1 MQVFIIIIAIF
12 FFQVNNF
19 AEIGANFQ
27 NTIDKPMK
35 ILYNNLVFYFA
46 MLKISQIHSCELTRR
61 CGKGNARLS
70 NEQLAVM
77 LGVTPEEVAARIAD
91 YEKRGVIK
99 GYSVILNEELADKNA
114 VTAFIEV
121 KVTPKADFGFDEL
134 ARTIMMYDEVDS
146 VTLMS
151 GSFDLAVTLSGTNYK
166 EIALF
171 VAKRLSSIDGVI
183 STSTHFVLKQY
194 KEQGFFIE
202 NEAADERGFVSP

>member
-1 MQVFIIIIAIF
+1 MDSLI
-12 FFQVNNF
+12 
-19 AEIGANFQ
+19 
-27 NTIDKPMK
+27 K
-35 ILYNNLVFYFA
+35 LL
-46 MLKISQIHSCELTRR
+46 
-61 CGKGNARLS
+61 KGNARLS

-77 LGVTPEEVAARIAD
+77 LGVTHEEVAARIAD

>member
-1 MQVFIIIIAIF
+1 MDSLI
-12 FFQVNNF
+12 
-19 AEIGANFQ
+19 
-27 NTIDKPMK
+27 K
-35 ILYNNLVFYFA
+35 LL
-46 MLKISQIHSCELTRR
+46 
-61 CGKGNARLS
+61 KGNARLS

-134 ARTIMMYDEVDS
+134 ARTIMMYDVDS

>member
-1 MQVFIIIIAIF
+1 MDSLI
-12 FFQVNNF
+12 
-19 AEIGANFQ
+19 
-27 NTIDKPMK
+27 K
-35 ILYNNLVFYFA
+35 LL
-46 MLKISQIHSCELTRR
+46 
-61 CGKGNARLS
+61 KGNARLS

-77 LGVTPEEVAARIAD
+77 LGVTPEEVAARIVD

>member
-1 MQVFIIIIAIF
+1 MDSLI
-12 FFQVNNF
+12 
-19 AEIGANFQ
+19 
-27 NTIDKPMK
+27 K
-35 ILYNNLVFYFA
+35 LL
-46 MLKISQIHSCELTRR
+46 
-61 CGKGNARLS
+61 KGNARLS

-77 LGVTPEEVAARIAD
+77 LGVTPEEVAARIDD

>member
-1 MQVFIIIIAIF
+1 MDSLIR
-12 FFQVNNF
+12 
-19 AEIGANFQ
+19 
-27 NTIDKPMK
+27 
-35 ILYNNLVFYFA
+35 LL
-46 MLKISQIHSCELTRR
+46 
-61 CGKGNARLS
+61 KGNARLS

-77 LGVTPEEVAARIAD
+77 LGTTADDVAARIAE
-91 YEKRGVIK
+91 YEKQGVIK
-99 GYSVILNEELADKNA
+99 GYSVIINEELADKNA

-121 KVTPKADFGFDEL
+121 KVTPKADCGFDEL

-171 VAKRLSSIDGVI
+171 VAKRLSTIDGVI

>member
-1 MQVFIIIIAIF
+1 MDSLI
-12 FFQVNNF
+12 
-19 AEIGANFQ
+19 
-27 NTIDKPMK
+27 K
-35 ILYNNLVFYFA
+35 LL
-46 MLKISQIHSCELTRR
+46 
-61 CGKGNARLS
+61 KGNARLS

-134 ARTIMMYDEVDS
+134 ARTIMMYDEDS

>member
-1 MQVFIIIIAIF
+1 
-12 FFQVNNF
+12 
-19 AEIGANFQ
+19 
-27 NTIDKPMK
+27 
-35 ILYNNLVFYFA
+35 
-46 MLKISQIHSCELTRR
+46 
-61 CGKGNARLS
+61 
-70 NEQLAVM
+70 M

-202 NEAADERGFVSP
+202 NEVADERGFVSP

>member
-1 MQVFIIIIAIF
+1 MDSLI
-12 FFQVNNF
+12 
-19 AEIGANFQ
+19 
-27 NTIDKPMK
+27 K
-35 ILYNNLVFYFA
+35 LL
-46 MLKISQIHSCELTRR
+46 
-61 CGKGNARLS
+61 KGNARLS

-171 VAKRLSSIDGVI
+171 VGKRLSSIDGVI